1 MPIRTEPGRRPQPQ
15 TVLAAALLLVG
26 FLLLWSALAADGDFG
41 LRGPRLA
48 PVVVTSAWVAAA
60 AVLLFQR
67 LRLSRD
73 SATPEPPTSSD
84 KTDIAESADGVG
96 EERAG
101 AGGVGVG
108 TVGAGGVGVGTV
120 GAGGVGSGTVGAGST
135 TAPLGVLAALAGFAI
150 ALEYA
155 GFVVSAAL
163 FTVVTARILGSRH
176 LVRDVIVAIVLPVV
190 VYLAFTRLLDIFLP
204 AGVFPL

>member
-1 MPIRTEPGRRPQPQ
+1 MPIRTEPGRRWNAQ
-15 TVLAAALLLVG
+15 TLLAAALLITG
-26 FLLLWSALAADGDFG
+26 ALLFWSAVSAEGDFG

-48 PVVVTSAWVAAA
+48 PVVITSAWVAAA
-60 AVLLFQR
+60 AVFLLQQLRPRPETEQPPVAQDAPEKDAQNAPEKQEPGR
-67 LRLSRD
+67 L
-73 SATPEPPTSSD
+73 
-84 KTDIAESADGVG
+84 
-96 EERAG
+96 
-101 AGGVGVG
+101 
-108 TVGAGGVGVGTV
+108 
-120 GAGGVGSGTVGAGST
+120 
-135 TAPLGVLAALAGFAI
+135 APIGVLAALAGFAI

-176 LVRDVIVAIVLPVV
+176 LLRDVIVAIVLPVV

>member
-1 MPIRTEPGRRPQPQ
+1 MPIRTEPGRRWNAQ
-15 TVLAAALLLVG
+15 TLLAAALLITG
-26 FLLLWSALAADGDFG
+26 ALLFWSAVSAEGDFG

-48 PVVVTSAWVAAA
+48 PVVITSAWVAAA
-60 AVLLFQR
+60 AVFLLQQ
-67 LRLSRD
+67 LRPR
-73 SATPEPPTSSD
+73 PETEQPPT
-84 KTDIAESADGVG
+84 AQNAP
-96 EERAG
+96 EEQEQEPGRL
-101 AGGVGVG
+101 
-108 TVGAGGVGVGTV
+108 
-120 GAGGVGSGTVGAGST
+120 
-135 TAPLGVLAALAGFAI
+135 APIGVLAALAGFAI

-176 LVRDVIVAIVLPVV
+176 LLRDVIVAIVLPVV